1 MAFLI
6 EMGYN
11 KAMAATL
18 TKKQL
23 SKAIQ
28 MEAGKPINDSSFFA
42 RLKKKTESGELV
54 RIGKGVYAKS
64 NLPVFDYELFSQAA
78 KDVHVFLMGE
88 YLGRIEFAVYEVTIL
103 NRFLNHLIAGS
114 TTIVD
119 VPKGFCENIF
129 YALQDRGFRNVL
141 LNPTEDEN
149 YRYNHNDGETIIVKG
164 TSSRSPIDRK
174 MGKVLLEK
182 LLVDIVSDKRL
193 RYFFEGA
200 ETGPAVEEIVTSYSL
215 DYAKVRTYAKRRGCY
230 EKLLQYIPEEVRR
243 KYL

>member
-1 MAFLI
+1 MA
-6 EMGYN
+6 M
-11 KAMAATL
+11 KATL
-18 TKKQL
+18 AKKQL

-28 MEAGKPINDSSFFA
+28 EEAGKPINDSSFFA
-42 RLKKKTESGELV
+42 RLKKKTEAGELV
-54 RIGKGVYAKS
+54 RVGKGVYAKS
-64 NLPVFDYELFSQAA
+64 NLPVFDYELFSPSAREA
-78 KDVHVFLMGE
+78 HAFLMDE
-88 YLGRIEFAVYEVTIL
+88 YRGRIEFAVYEITIL

-119 VPKGFCENIF
+119 VPREFAENVF
-129 YALQDRGFRNVL
+129 FALQDQGFRNVL

-164 TSSRSPIDRK
+164 TSSRSPIDK
-174 MGKVLLEK
+174 KKGKVLLEK

-200 ETGPAVEEIVTSYSL
+200 EVGPAVEEIVTNYSL

-230 EKLLQYIPEEVRR
+230 EKLLQFIPEEIRR